1 MITVFHLHL
10 ALICLAFGMGG
21 KFIGISFIIGREEE
35 KADGFDCLEFY
46 EKGKLKFQLRGWDF
60 FNIGFLCVIL
70 GIVDLIHYLKMLDAI

>member
-1 MITVFHLHL
+1 MMVFYFHI
-10 ALICLAFGMGG
+10 ALICLAFVLGG
-21 KFIGISFIIGREEE
+21 KFIGISFIIGRMEE
-35 KADGFDCLEFY
+35 KDNGLDCLEFY